1 MYRSLRGIRGC
12 VSQMTTV
19 VDEGLFP
26 SVGTGVVRRR
36 RITRLIEQAVSHPV
50 TVLAAPAGSG
60 KTVACAVWASSAGSA
75 GRQFPADGQGS
86 AGRPGVGWLTV
97 DETDND
103 PARLRARLDAVL
115 PDAGV
120 LVLDDV
126 HLLSDGEALHEL
138 DRVIAHAPP
147 ALRFI
152 LSGRY
157 MPGLRLA
164 RLRVAGA
171 VADLGAAELAC
182 TPGEADAVLA
192 GRGGAG
198 PAMRDELLGYTQG
211 WITGLRLAALTGYGL
226 GGAGLGLRISRLAAS
241 PMGANPL
248 GADRLG
254 ADRLVADYLR
264 DEVLD
269 AQPPDVR
276 MFMLRTSVAYRLTGE
291 IADCITGGTGG
302 ARLLDTLDREN
313 CFINRLGG
321 GEYRYYP
328 VLRDMLL
335 AELAREYPVD
345 VPVLR
350 GRAAKCHGDR
360 AVGDR
365 AVGDRAGGRGGG
377 AGDPKVPLSRSELA
391 VLRLLPSFLTN
402 QEIADAL
409 FLSVNTVK
417 THLRSIYRKLSVTSR
432 RQAIANGRRLQLL

>member
-1 MYRSLRGIRGC
+1 MYRSLRGMRGC
-12 VSQMTTV
+12 VSQMSTV
-19 VDEGLFP
+19 VDEGFP
-26 SVGTGVVRRR
+26 SLGVGVVRRR
-36 RITRLIEQAVSHPV
+36 RVTRLIEQAVSHPV

-60 KTVACAVWASSAGSA
+60 KTVACTAWAGSADPAGSA
-75 GRQFPADGQGS
+75 GFASPTGTR
-86 AGRPGVGWLTV
+86 RVGWLTL

-103 PARLRARLDAVL
+103 PALLRARLDAVL
-115 PDAGV
+115 PGKGV
-120 LVLDDV
+120 FVLDDV
-126 HLLSDGEALHEL
+126 HLLAAGEALHEL
-138 DRVIAHAPP
+138 DRVISHAPTT
-147 ALRFI
+147 LRFI

-171 VADLGAAELAC
+171 VADLGAVDLAC

-192 GRGGAG
+192 GRGAAG

-226 GGAGLGLRISRLAAS
+226 GGAGLGLR
-241 PMGANPL
+241 ANPL
-248 GADRLG
+248 GGDRLG

-269 AQPPDVR
+269 GQPPDVR
-276 MFMLRTSVAYRLTGE
+276 MFMLRTSVADHLTGE

-313 CFINRLGG
+313 CFINRLSG

-328 VLRDMLL
+328 VFRDMLL
-335 AELAREYPVD
+335 AELSREYPVE
-345 VPVLR
+345 VPMLK

-360 AVGDR
+360 AATNRTGS
-365 AVGDRAGGRGGG
+365 RGGG
-377 AGDPKVPLSRSELA
+377 ISAPKAPLSRSELA

-417 THLRSIYRKLSVTSR
+417 THLRSIYRKLSVSSR